1 MASKEDLEIGQVI
14 YIVSDKSGNVIPAIV
29 AEEVVIKTLEGNSTS
44 WKLFVGPQTS
54 RQIIDSRKITGDVY
68 STIEEVGDVLQDRLS
83 EFINGTIA
91 ETKQRAKKWY
101 GVYVDESDKRNA
113 LMSSLTDE
121 TGKID
126 ADQLLETVDRS
137 ENETQS
143 IPSKAST
150 TKQQQKTISTSRRP
164 KTAKEK
170 LREAFGSDEE
180 ALLEAAEQKQQSL
193 PDQNG
198 IVKKIVKGPDGQPV
212 EMQFQLVKDEQGNV
226 GYVPL

>member
-101 GVYVDESDKRNA
+101 GVYVDESDKKNA
-113 LMSSLTDE
+113 LMSSMMDE

-150 TKQQQKTISTSRRP
+150 AKQQKTISTSRRP

-180 ALLEAAEQKQQSL
+180 ALLEATEQKQQAL